1 MEAIDII
8 RGTAAPVLKDNIDT
22 DQIIPKQFLKRV
34 GRTGYGKDLFHDWRG
49 DPDFV
54 LNRPERA
61 GASILIAG
69 ENFGCGSSREHAV
82 WALAGFGFRAV
93 IAGGY
98 SDIFAM
104 NSVGNGLLA
113 VRLPREQR
121 EALAA
126 LPPDAE
132 IEIDLPAQEVRSAA
146 GTFTFDVAPD
156 WKQRLIEGLDPI
168 AATLKLADRID
179 VYERRIP
186 AYRTR
191 TNASATAEAGR
202 AARADAGSTSGTAG
216 GIAQEASA

>member
-8 RGTAAPVLKDNIDT
+8 RGTAAPMLKDNIDT

-34 GRTGYGKDLFHDWRG
+34 GRTGYGKDLFHDWRS

-61 GASILIAG
+61 GAGILIAG

-104 NSVGNGLLA
+104 NSVSNGLLA

-126 LPPDAE
+126 LPPAAE

-146 GTFTFDVAPD
+146 GTFTFDIAPD
-156 WKQRLIEGLDPI
+156 WKQRLLEGLDPI

-186 AYRTR
+186 AYRIR
-191 TNASATAEAGR
+191 TNASG
-202 AARADAGSTSGTAG
+202 TSGAAD
-216 GIAQEASA
+216 GIAQEVSA